1 MQIKY
6 KDETWIDTQPL
17 QRKSAQ
23 TNTSCPKYACGHVK
37 NKCDDLISKLT
48 TLIYIDYIVL

>member
-48 TLIYIDYIVL
+48 TLIYID